1 MVLKREKEREESV
14 MDNQKASNTV
24 VDIAH
29 MMYERRMVTTFE
41 GNVSL
46 RCGDRMYI
54 TPTSQCKGDLTEDM
68 VVVLD
73 MAGGIVD
80 GRLRPSSEYRMHLEF
95 YRLRPDITCVV
106 HTHSPYA
113 TAFACCRMPIRSRSY
128 FEAIAMFDTIPVADY
143 GLTGSERIFQG
154 IAKYVDETEV
164 MLLANH
170 GVVSY
175 HADPYQAFYQVEA
188 VEAIAKVLAITR
200 TLGGEHP
207 LDPEDMEDLYRLR
220 KETRG
225 RGELKL

>member
-1 MVLKREKEREESV
+1 MDESLAI
-14 MDNQKASNTV
+14 KTV
-24 VDIAH
+24 VDIARS
-29 MMYERRMVTTFE
+29 MYERRMVTTYE

-46 RCGDRMYI
+46 RCTDRVYI
-54 TPTSQCKGDLTEDM
+54 TPTTQCKGKLMEDM

-73 MAGGIVD
+73 MAGGIV
-80 GRLRPSSEYRMHLEF
+80 GGTLQPSSEYRMHLEF

-113 TAFACCRMPIRSRSY
+113 TAFACCRMPIQSRSY
-128 FEAIAMFDTIPVADY
+128 FEAIVKFDRIPVADY
-143 GLTGSERIFQG
+143 GLTASEKIFQG
-154 IAKYVDETEV
+154 IAKYVNETDV

-175 HADPYQAFYQVEA
+175 HADPYEAFYQAEA

-207 LDPEDMEDLYRLR
+207 LDPEDMADLYRLR
-220 KETRG
+220 KDSMG